1 MDHLSNEQKL
11 PNIAC
16 SRCASRQ
23 CVRFG
28 SNRGGTQR
36 YICKECGRT
45 FTPEPARR
53 GISQERVEQIRTL
66 IANGQPITKVTRL
79 LKVSPKTI
87 YKVIRA
93 AETDVTPDTSDS

>member
-1 MDHLSNEQKL
+1 MDHLSNDQKL
-11 PNIAC
+11 SNTAC
-16 SRCASRQ
+16 TRCTSQQ

-45 FTPEPARR
+45 FTPDPARR
-53 GISQERVEQIRTL
+53 GISEERAEQIKTL
-66 IANGQPITKVTRL
+66 IANGHPITKVTRL
-79 LKVSPKTI
+79 LKVSPKTV

-93 AETDVTPDTSDS
+93 AEQPKVSDQQED

>member
-1 MDHLSNEQKL
+1 MDHLSNEQQL

-16 SRCASRQ
+16 SRCASQQ

-45 FTPEPARR
+45 FTPDPARR

-93 AETDVTPDTSDS
+93 TETNETPDTSDT

>member
-1 MDHLSNEQKL
+1 MDHLSNDQKL
-11 PNIAC
+11 SNTAC
-16 SRCASRQ
+16 TRCASQQ

-45 FTPEPARR
+45 FTPDPARR
-53 GISQERVEQIRTL
+53 GISEERAEQIKTL
-66 IANGQPITKVTRL
+66 IANGHPITKVTRL
-79 LKVSPKTI
+79 LKVSPKTV

-93 AETDVTPDTSDS
+93 AEQPKVSDQQED

>member
-11 PNIAC
+11 PNITC
-16 SRCASRQ
+16 SRCASHQ

-36 YICKECGRT
+36 YICKDCGRT
-45 FTPEPARR
+45 FTPVPARR

-66 IANGQPITKVTRL
+66 IANGHPITKVTRL

-93 AETDVTPDTSDS
+93 AETEETPETPDV

>member
-1 MDHLSNEQKL
+1 MDQLSNVQKL
-11 PNIAC
+11 TTIAC
-16 SRCASRQ
+16 SRCASHQ

-28 SNRGGTQR
+28 SNRGGSQR
-36 YICKECGRT
+36 YICKDCGRT
-45 FTPEPARR
+45 FTPDPARR

-79 LKVSPKTI
+79 LKVSPKTV

-93 AETDVTPDTSDS
+93 TETDVTPDTSDT

>member
-16 SRCASRQ
+16 SRCASHQ

-36 YICKECGRT
+36 YICKDCGRT
-45 FTPEPARR
+45 VTPDPARR

-93 AETDVTPDTSDS
+93 AETEEKPETPDV

>member
-1 MDHLSNEQKL
+1 MDNLSNDQKL
-11 PNIAC
+11 PSIAC
-16 SRCASRQ
+16 TRCASQQ

-36 YICKECGRT
+36 YICKDCGRT

-53 GISQERVEQIRTL
+53 GISQERVEQIRAL
-66 IANGQPITKVTRL
+66 IANGHPITKVTRI

-87 YKVIRA
+87 YKVIRSTD
-93 AETDVTPDTSDS
+93 ETSESKDSEP

>member
-1 MDHLSNEQKL
+1 MDNLSNDQRL
-11 PNIAC
+11 PNTAC
-16 SRCASRQ
+16 TRCASQQ

-36 YICKECGRT
+36 YICKDCGRT

-53 GISQERVEQIRTL
+53 GISPERVEQIRTL

-87 YKVIRA
+87 YKVIRTA
-93 AETDVTPDTSDS
+93 QTPDDTDTPAT